1 MADDIQRPGDRG
13 VAAEPGGTFADL
25 AKRAAVVGGVVLL
38 LLVLVA
44 GAGYAFDVLMLA
56 FAGLLFAILLRTITE
71 FVNQRT
77 RMGDKPSLAVAVLL
91 VVGGVGGIGWY
102 LVPRVAEQTDELRR
116 TLPKSLDRLTAELN
130 RYESGRWV
138 LEQAP
143 EPNDLMPRRR
153 DLLTR
158 ITGVFSTALSA
169 AGAVFVV
176 FFTGLYLAAQPRMYS
191 DGITRLVPPDKRG
204 RARDV
209 MERIGAALRWWLM
222 GKLVAMVFVGVLVW
236 LVLLLLGLPFAL
248 TLAVIAALFTFIPNF
263 GPIISAVPAV
273 LIGLLDSP
281 MTAVWV
287 VVLFTAIQTVESYIL
302 TPVIQQRTVALPAAL
317 TITTQLMLG
326 AFVGGIGLA
335 LATPL
340 TLVVLV
346 LVRTLYVH
354 DLLGDKGDE
363 GADDGR

>member
-1 MADDIQRPGDRG
+1 VNHNPPPTDGLVRPTRRRATDLT
-13 VAAEPGGTFADL
+13 AL

-38 LLVLVA
+38 VV

-71 FVNQRT
+71 FVDRHT
-77 RMGDKPSLAVAVLL
+77 RMGDKPALAAAVLL
-91 VVGGVGGIGWY
+91 LVGVVVGVGWF
-102 LVPRVAEQTDELRR
+102 LVPQVAEQTDESRR
-116 TLPKSLDRLTAELN
+116 TLPKSLDRLTAEMN
-130 RYESGRWV
+130 RYETGRWL
-138 LEQAP
+138 LENAP
-143 EPNDLMPRRR
+143 EPDELMPRRR
-153 DLLTR
+153 DLLAR

-176 FFTGLYLAAQPRMYS
+176 FFIGLYLAAQPRMHI
-191 DGITRLVPPDKRG
+191 DGIARLVPPHKRD
-204 RARDV
+204 RTREV
-209 MERIGAALRWWLM
+209 MGKIGAALRWWLM

-236 LVLLLLGLPFAL
+236 LMLLLLGLPFAL
-248 TLAVIAALFTFIPNF
+248 TLAVIAALLTFVPNF

-273 LIGLLDSP
+273 LIALLDSP

-302 TPVIQQRTVALPAAL
+302 TPVIQQSVVALPAAL

-326 AFVGGIGLA
+326 VFVGGIGLA

-340 TLVVLV
+340 TLVALV

-354 DLLGDKGDE
+354 DLLGDRTK
-363 GADDGR
+363 DDRERT